1 MASDVLHKLIEGNRQ
16 FRETYFNNDT
26 TLYHQLVLHG
36 QRPKIM
42 VVACSDSRVDPALI
56 FNCQPGELFVVRNV
70 ANLVPPCEAVT
81 MYHGTSAAIEFGV
94 RVLQVE
100 HVIVL
105 GHTQCSGIHALMRG
119 VPQVEDHSYGFI
131 SKWLE
136 LARPAYHQVMK
147 IYHECTFEQQVNAC
161 ERFALRNSLHNLRTF
176 EWISQRC
183 ADKQLTLHAWH
194 FDLSDGSIA
203 RFDESCDAWLTS

>member
-1 MASDVLHKLIEGNRQ
+1 MASDVLQKLIEGNHQ
-16 FRETYFNNDT
+16 FRETYFKKDKE
-26 TLYHQLVLHG
+26 LYEHLVLHG
-36 QRPKIM
+36 QCPKIM
-42 VVACSDSRVDPALI
+42 VIACSDSRVDPAII

-70 ANLVPPCEAVT
+70 ANLVPPREAVT

-100 HVIVL
+100 HLIVL
-105 GHTQCSGIHALMRG
+105 GHTQCGGIQALLRG

-136 LARPAYHQVMK
+136 LARPAYTTTMK
-147 IYHECTFEQQVNAC
+147 TCSECTFEQQAHAC
-161 ERFALRNSLHNLRTF
+161 ERFALRNSLEHLKTF
-176 EWISQRC
+176 EWINKRC
-183 ADKQLTLHAWH
+183 AEKKLTLHAWH

-203 RFDESCDAWLTS
+203 RFDESRDAWLIA